1 MENKTIKLLNSNLE
15 IALRLLVIMNVHK
28 KTIER
33 DRLVAYEYFVIH
45 SGDIKNA
52 PSSIHPDIPYRASIY
67 ISNHQNIS
75 NALNILL
82 SKELV
87 VLNIE
92 NNKFE
97 YQITKAGEIFVQYMT
112 SEYYNKLNSIAL
124 WVCDYFKNYSD
135 EDLNTYIECN
145 IGKWGNEFT
154 KESILDFSR
163 FDLTD

>member
-97 YQITKAGEIFVQYMT
+97 
-112 SEYYNKLNSIAL
+112 
-124 WVCDYFKNYSD
+124 
-135 EDLNTYIECN
+135 
-145 IGKWGNEFT
+145 
-154 KESILDFSR
+154 
-163 FDLTD
+163 

>member
-15 IALRLLVIMNVHK
+15 ITLRLLVIMNVHK
-28 KTIER
+28 KT
-33 DRLVAYEYFVIH
+33 
-45 SGDIKNA
+45 IKNA

-97 YQITKAGEIFVQYMT
+97 YQISKA
-112 SEYYNKLNSIAL
+112 
-124 WVCDYFKNYSD
+124 
-135 EDLNTYIECN
+135 
-145 IGKWGNEFT
+145 
-154 KESILDFSR
+154 
-163 FDLTD
+163 

>member
-15 IALRLLVIMNVHK
+15 IALRLLVIMNVYK
-28 KTIER
+28 KTMER

-45 SGDIKNA
+45 SGDIEHA

-75 NALNILL
+75 DALNILL
-82 SKELV
+82 SKELIL
-87 VLNIE
+87 LNVE
-92 NNKFE
+92 NDNFE

-112 SEYYNKLNSIAL
+112 SEYYNKLNNIAR
-124 WVCDYFKNYSD
+124 WICNYFENFSD
-135 EDLNTYIECN
+135 RDLNLYIESN

-154 KESILDFSR
+154 KESILMQ
-163 FDLTD
+163 

>member
-1 MENKTIKLLNSNLE
+1 M
-15 IALRLLVIMNVHK
+15 
-28 KTIER
+28 
-33 DRLVAYEYFVIH
+33 
-45 SGDIKNA
+45 
-52 PSSIHPDIPYRASIY
+52 
-67 ISNHQNIS
+67 ISY
-75 NALNILL
+75 L

-154 KESILDFSR
+154 KESILIQ
-163 FDLTD
+163 

>member
-1 MENKTIKLLNSNLE
+1 
-15 IALRLLVIMNVHK
+15 MN
-28 KTIER
+28 
-33 DRLVAYEYFVIH
+33 FVIH

-154 KESILDFSR
+154 KESILIQ
-163 FDLTD
+163 